1 MLKGLNSDIM
11 VLCSVLR
18 RTLKQGEL
26 WQNHNT
32 RLTGKKVG
40 LGKLRAPLDGGYIP
54 LKKSKSIIT
63 AMTFGDHTQKSGLRH
78 GTTEELCMRDR
89 LG

>member
-18 RTLKQGEL
+18 GTVKQGEL

-32 RLTGKKVG
+32 QLMGKKARN
-40 LGKLRAPLDGGYIP
+40 GKLRAPLDGGYIP
-54 LKKSKSIIT
+54 
-63 AMTFGDHTQKSGLRH
+63 
-78 GTTEELCMRDR
+78 
-89 LG
+89 